1 MQDIKGRV
9 AVVTGAASGIG
20 LATAHRFAAEGMHL
34 VLADIEADALAA
46 AESAIKATGVEVLAV
61 ATDVASPDAVDA
73 LADAAFAT
81 FGRVHVLFNNAG
93 VAATAATLR
102 LRAWEGT
109 LADWDWTM
117 AINLMGVVH
126 GVRSFVPRMLEGGDE
141 GHIVNTASIAGLVTA
156 ANPYNVSKHGVVCLT
171 EGIYRDLREM
181 GARLSASVVCPG
193 LINTNILDAER
204 NRRRAGG
211 AHRRRRRCDPR
222 SSSSRQVFEQALRG
236 GYAPDVVA
244 EHVLDGI
251 REDRFYI
258 LPAQPEV
265 LDPRRCPHDGHP
277 GAPQPEPP
285 LSRPLGVRRSGQGQD
300 VAWRPLGPPRE
311 SRGLG

>member
-1 MQDIKGRV
+1 
-9 AVVTGAASGIG
+9 
-20 LATAHRFAAEGMHL
+20 
-34 VLADIEADALAA
+34 VLADIQADALAA
-46 AESAIKATGVEVLAV
+46 AEAAIKDTGVEVLAV
-61 ATDVASPDAVDA
+61 TTDVASPEAVDA

-93 VAATAATLR
+93 VAASAATLR

-117 AINLMGVVH
+117 SINLMGVVH
-126 GVRSFVPRMLEGGDE
+126 GVRAFVPRMLDGGDE
-141 GHIVNTASIAGLVTA
+141 GHIVNTASIAGLATA

-204 NRRRAGG
+204 NREHGERTDIAAQRTEVQQFATM
-211 AHRRRRRCDPR
+211 
-222 SSSSRQVFEQALRG
+222 FEEALRQ

-244 EHVLDGI
+244 DHVLDGI
-251 REDRFYI
+251 RSDRFYI
-258 LPAQPEV
+258 LPAQSEV
-265 LDPRRCPHDGHP
+265 LAMVDTRFTAILERRN
-277 GAPQPEPP
+277 PE
-285 LSRPLGVRRSGQGQD
+285 LR
-300 VAWRPLGPPRE
+300 
-311 SRGLG
+311 